1 MTPKL
6 WLYISVGTEPWFRL
20 NHGCSKPFIKS
31 HFMLIDFDNL
41 LAASSCQ
48 VYSYYRQALNCTYAL
63 LHHVSFNVRLFA
75 CFYGGQFQW
84 TTNSSG
90 SPSLSNCL
98 SLHYLLIT
106 KYGFDD
112 FVTQQKLTRMS
123 CGSVFAAQ
131 CYASAAYAVTR
142 CLSVCLSIRF
152 VNSVKTNNSTSQFF
166 YYQVAAS
173 F

>member
-1 MTPKL
+1 MTPKS
-6 WLYISVGTEPWFRL
+6 WLYISVGTEPGFRL

-31 HFMLIDFDNL
+31 HFMLIDFVNV
-41 LAASSCQ
+41 LAVSSYQ
-48 VYSYYRQALNCTYAL
+48 VYSYYEALNCTYAL
-63 LHHVSFNVRLFA
+63 LHYVSFNVCLFA

-84 TTNSSG
+84 TTSSSR

-98 SLHYLLIT
+98 SLHYLRIT